1 MRVLLDEH
9 LPRLLADA
17 LVGHEVRTVQQEG
30 WKGLTN
36 GQLLRKADEQGFDV
50 FVTAD
55 HNIEFQQNL
64 KNSSLAFT
72 VLQAPSNDLD
82 DLLPVPVI
90 LTAIESARP
99 GEITR
104 VAVQL

>member
-1 MRVLLDEH
+1 M
-9 LPRLLADA
+9 
-17 LVGHEVRTVQQEG
+17 VGHEVRTVQQEG

-36 GQLLRKADEQGFDV
+36 GQLLQKADEQGFDV

-82 DLLPVPVI
+82 DLLPLVPAI
-90 LTAIESARP
+90 LAAIDSVRP
-99 GEITR
+99 GDHPR
-104 VAVQL
+104 R